1 MLCWALCWALWI
13 ERVDP
18 DAIVSR
24 SPQWWEGQI
33 RKSNLCS
40 LVSAAWLSYLKLW
53 EHKEGACVTRNQRL
67 GSAAAGGIL
76 QEVAFELG
84 PEDPL
89 RHVNKGYRNLFKG
102 QLVWLWIGLGEGK
115 A

>member
-1 MLCWALCWALWI
+1 MVGGTNQKI
-13 ERVDP
+13 
-18 DAIVSR
+18 
-24 SPQWWEGQI
+24 
-33 RKSNLCS
+33 KSLHS

-53 EHKEGACVTRNQRL
+53 EHREGACMPRNQRL
-67 GSAAAGGIL
+67 GSVAAGGIL
-76 QEVAFELG
+76 QEVALELG

-89 RHVNKGYRNLFKG
+89 RHVNKGYRILVEG